1 VDIYL
6 TNTLTKKKEKFVPIN
21 NDFVG
26 IYSCGPTVYWNQ
38 HIGHMFAYVHWDIL
52 VRFFKYLGYKTKWVM
67 NITDVG
73 HLVSDEDE
81 GEDKMEKGAVRE
93 NKSVWEIA
101 DKYIE
106 QFNDSLKLL
115 NITPPDILCRAT
127 EHINEQ
133 IDLIKKIEERGFTYR
148 TKTGLVFDTSK
159 FPDYAKFANLNLQ
172 ELKSGARVEVDKE
185 KRQPWDFLLWVT
197 NQPDHVMQWD
207 SPWGRGFPGWHIEC
221 TAMSTKYLGEKF
233 DIHTGGKEHIPVH
246 HTNEIAQAYGA
257 FGDKTANYWLHNEW
271 LLIDGKKMSKSTGN
285 FLTVEDLVKKGF
297 SPLSL
302 RYLILNSHYKTGLN
316 FTLKSLKA
324 SEVALVKLKELAN
337 SFKNSKRSNLS
348 SVDSTKIN
356 NFREEFISSLVDDI
370 NISKAL
376 AVTWQMVKSNI
387 PSEDKY
393 DLLSSFDEVFG
404 LDLTKTEEVLIPDE
418 IKLLSDKREKFKKS
432 GKYEE
437 ADKIRKEILNKGY
450 KLEDRKEGVVIKP
463 VQNAKD

>member
-6 TNTLTKKKEKFVPIN
+6 INTLSKKKEKFVPIN

-52 VRFFKYLGYKTKWVM
+52 VRFLKYLGYKTKWVM

-73 HLVSDEDE
+73 HLVSDEDA

-115 NITPPDILCRAT
+115 NINPPDILCRAT

-133 IDLIKKIEERGFTYR
+133 IDLIKKMEERGFTYK

-159 FPDYAKFANLNLQ
+159 FSDYAKFANLNLQ

-185 KRQPWDFLLWVT
+185 KIQPWDFLLWVT
-197 NQPDHVMQWD
+197 NQPNHAMQWD

-297 SPLSL
+297 SPLAL

-316 FTLKSLKA
+316 FTLDSLKA
-324 SEVALVKLKELAN
+324 SEVALTKLKELAN
-337 SFKNSKRSNLS
+337 SFKNNKRSNLS

-356 NFREEFISSLVDDI
+356 NFREEFISSLAEDI

-393 DLLSSFDEVFG
+393 DLLSSFDEVLG
-404 LDLTKTEEVLIPDE
+404 LDLTKTEEFQIPDE
-418 IKLLSDKREKFKKS
+418 IKLQSDKREELKKL
-432 GKYEE
+432 GNYKE

-450 KLEDRKEGVVIKP
+450 KLEDTKEGVVIKP